1 MTGQSRTDVILKTLG
16 MVNAAL
22 EDDRNALVAT
32 KAGEVNPSK
41 AYIELVQDILKL
53 NEPCQPQRDDH
64 RHW

>member
-1 MTGQSRTDVILKTLG
+1 MNLQTRTDVILKTLG

-32 KAGEVNPSK
+32 KSGECNPSA

-53 NEPCQPQRDDH
+53 HEP
-64 RHW
+64 